1 MGSRKN
7 KKGVNLILQGGVMA
21 VALFA
26 AYLCVCLR
34 QIPLTNIW
42 GDEGNSMYSA
52 AFGLFSAAWLI
63 TSYAVPY
70 TISSLL
76 KPRLRQGQ
84 YKNAGK
90 VMQTAFLYA
99 TISGAGI
106 GAAVFFGSAYL
117 AETVIREPLSALALR
132 IFSAAVLV
140 FAWNSVLRG
149 FFLGNGAVFP
159 VAVSLLAEQIVSL
172 AAGFPLALAFQKY
185 GVRVGALLQN
195 GSFGA
200 SFAAAGFSAGIAAGA
215 ALSFLLLLM
224 LYLATHSY
232 YKKRNGKDSG
242 RGRENMASVAAIF
255 FACLLPTMFYGLF
268 VKGYLLVE
276 QILFR
281 QFMNGSLGA
290 DAISRQW
297 GVYFGKY
304 KVFAALPVILAA
316 AMVTTLRDRTYA
328 LSRKEDY
335 QHMQELV
342 RDVLKA
348 VLTAVVPVSVMLGAL
363 ASLLLQLCF
372 PAQDVEEGAV
382 MLLTGCITS
391 VFFSAAYV
399 FAQTLWGMKRTFLL
413 FVCILPAFLIHAGT
427 LYVMLEILHLDIFG
441 VLYADI
447 VYSFCLFAFLMAA
460 VQKSCRFRY
469 GLLRMYVP
477 IGISAAV
484 TGLIL
489 YVLSKALAG
498 IPPLAVLI
506 GLAALGTVIYYVLL
520 ILLRG
525 TSQKELRM
533 IPGGKWIIKAA
544 RAVRLL

>member
-1 MGSRKN
+1 MGNRRN
-7 KKGVNLILQGGVMA
+7 QKGVNLILQGGVMA
-21 VALFA
+21 VALLA
-26 AYLCVCLR
+26 AYLCLCLR

-70 TISSLL
+70 TLSSLL

-90 VMQTAFLYA
+90 VMRTAFLYA

-106 GAAVFFGSAYL
+106 GAAGFFGSAYL
-117 AETVIREPLSALALR
+117 AETVMREPLSALALR
-132 IFSAAVLV
+132 IFSAVVLV
-140 FAWNSVLRG
+140 SAWNGVLRG

-159 VAVSLLAEQIVSL
+159 VAVSLLAEQVVSL

-195 GSFGA
+195 EAFGA
-200 SFAAAGFSAGIAAGA
+200 SFAAAGFSAGVAAGA
-215 ALSFLLLLM
+215 ALSFLFLLM

-242 RGRENMASVAAIF
+242 RGRESMASVAAIF
-255 FACLLPTMFYGLF
+255 FTCLLPTVFYGLF

-281 QFMNGSLGA
+281 QFMNGNLGA

-348 VLTAVVPVSVMLGAL
+348 VLTAVVPASVMLGAL
-363 ASLLLQLCF
+363 ASCLLQLCF

-382 MLLTGCITS
+382 MLLTGCITA

-399 FAQTLWGMKRTFLL
+399 FAQTLRGMKRNLLL
-413 FVCILPAFLIHAGT
+413 FVCILSAFLIHAGT
-427 LYVMLEILHLDIFG
+427 LYAMLEILHFDIYG

-447 VYSFCLFAFLMAA
+447 VYAFCLFAFLMAA

-477 IGISAAV
+477 IGIASAAM
-484 TGLIL
+484 GLIL
-489 YVLSKALAG
+489 FILSKALAG
-498 IPPLAVLI
+498 ISPLAVLI

-533 IPGGKWIIKAA
+533 VPGGKWIIKAA